1 MTISFCI
8 TPQTFKFNYLSYAA
22 KLGIDIF
29 KKWKWWIQDLCIK
42 KKNKERRNSP
52 DLFCTRNSWNCPK
65 VAFYH
70 LSEFLFLLRVNTMS
84 RDYNGGWILGLGEK
98 AFRRFL
104 DFDGFLRIYVAKF
117 NYIKTRETEY
127 INQNFITSSD
137 IFQNINL
144 YMKKIRVFLVLI
156 FPHSNWIKRDTP
168 FLSVF
173 SPNAGIYGPEKLLI
187 RTFSTRCK
195 LWLKI

>member
-8 TPQTFKFNYLSYAA
+8 TPQTFKVNYLSYAA

-29 KKWKWWIQDLCIK
+29 KKWKWWSQDLCIK

-52 DLFCTRNSWNCPK
+52 DSFCIRNSWNCPK

-84 RDYNGGWILGLGEK
+84 RDYNGGWELGLGEK
-98 AFRRFL
+98 AFRGFL
-104 DFDGFLRIYVAKF
+104 DFDGFLRIYVEKF
-117 NYIKTRETEY
+117 NNIKTPETEY

-144 YMKKIRVFLVLI
+144 YIKKFRIWSFSGPH
-156 FPHSNWIKRDTP
+156 FPTFELNKERYS
-168 FLSVF
+168 F
-173 SPNAGIYGPEKLLI
+173 SFRIQPECGNI
-187 RTFSTRCK
+187 RTRKTPNTDIFHK
-195 LWLKI
+195 L